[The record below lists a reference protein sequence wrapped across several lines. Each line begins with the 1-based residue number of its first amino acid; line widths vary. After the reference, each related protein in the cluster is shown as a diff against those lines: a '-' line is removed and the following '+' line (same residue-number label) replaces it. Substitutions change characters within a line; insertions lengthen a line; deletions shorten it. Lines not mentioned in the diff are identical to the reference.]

1 MDMETPQDQAA
12 NQVQEDSEDP
22 LAPSK
27 ANGTPSSPV
36 GKQKNR
42 IKNLGVNTDHSVVII
57 GWGNDE
63 KTGPFWIVRNS
74 FGRNWGLDGDFQ
86 VTMGLN
92 DFGIEEEVS
101 AFEVRSCDREAS
113 RDKGECVVIEP

>member
-1 MDMETPQDQAA
+1 M
-12 NQVQEDSEDP
+12 
-22 LAPSK
+22 APSK
-27 ANGTPSSPV
+27 PNGNPSSPV
-36 GKQKNR
+36 TKEKKK

-63 KTGPFWIVRNS
+63 KTGPYWIVRNS

-86 VTMGLN
+86 VAMGLN

-101 AFEVRSCDREAS
+101 AFEVRSCDRDLSSE
-113 RDKGECVVIEP
+113 KGECVVIEP